1 MAPAMS
7 DWLRSPQG
15 GSDAPTKERGVEL
28 IFITVKTKVTPGKAE
43 AYLEANRPFL
53 EATRQEPG
61 NKWYEQFRSVDDPD
75 TILTLEAFDDAAA
88 GEAHVGSDHFQQ
100 YLENNETKPLV
111 AEVPDII
118 YVDVPDRDGW
128 DKMAE
133 F

>member
-1 MAPAMS
+1 
-7 DWLRSPQG
+7 
-15 GSDAPTKERGVEL
+15 L
-28 IFITVKTKVTPGKAE
+28 ILITVKTKVKPDTAD
-43 AYLEANRPFL
+43 AYLAANRPFL
-53 EATRQEPG
+53 EATRREPG

-88 GEAHVGSDHFQQ
+88 GEAHVSSDHFQQ
-100 YLENNETKPLV
+100 YLADNQTKQFV

-118 YVDVPDRDGW
+118 YVDVADREGW

>member
-1 MAPAMS
+1 MI
-7 DWLRSPQG
+7 L
-15 GSDAPTKERGVEL
+15 
-28 IFITVKTKVTPGKAE
+28 ITVKTKLKPGTAD
-43 AYLEANRPFL
+43 AYLAASRPFL

-61 NKWYEQFRSVDDPD
+61 NKWFEHFRSVDDPD

-88 GEAHVGSDHFQQ
+88 GEAHVSSDHFQT
-100 YLENNETKPLV
+100 LLAHDESKLFV

-118 YVDVPDRDGW
+118 YVDLPDRDDW

>member
-1 MAPAMS
+1 MI
-7 DWLRSPQG
+7 L
-15 GSDAPTKERGVEL
+15 
-28 IFITVKTKVTPGKAE
+28 ITVKTKVKPGSAE
-43 AYLEANRPFL
+43 AYLAANRPFL
-53 EATRQEPG
+53 EATRREPG

-100 YLENNETKPLV
+100 YVDDNQTKPLV
-111 AEVPDII
+111 AEVPDIL

>member
-1 MAPAMS
+1 MI
-7 DWLRSPQG
+7 L
-15 GSDAPTKERGVEL
+15 
-28 IFITVKTKVTPGKAE
+28 ITVKTKVKPGSAE
-43 AYLEANRPFL
+43 AYLAANRPFL

-61 NKWYEQFRSVDDPD
+61 NKWFEQFRSVDDPD

-88 GEAHVGSDHFQQ
+88 GEAHVRSEHFQQ
-100 YLENNETKPLV
+100 FLVNQETKPFV

-118 YVDVPDRDGW
+118 YADLSEQDGW

>member
-1 MAPAMS
+1 MI
-7 DWLRSPQG
+7 L
-15 GSDAPTKERGVEL
+15 
-28 IFITVKTKVTPGKAE
+28 ITVRTKLKPGNAD
-43 AYLEANRPFL
+43 AYLAANRPFL
-53 EATRQEPG
+53 EATRREPG

-88 GEAHVGSDHFQQ
+88 GEAHVSSDHFQQ
-100 YLENNETKPLV
+100 YLVGNETKPLV

-118 YVDVPDRDGW
+118 YLDVPDRVGW

>member
-1 MAPAMS
+1 
-7 DWLRSPQG
+7 
-15 GSDAPTKERGVEL
+15 L
-28 IFITVKTKVTPGKAE
+28 ILITVKTRVKPGKAE

-53 EATRQEPG
+53 EATRREPG

-75 TILTLEAFDDAAA
+75 VILTLEAFDDAAA
-88 GEAHVGSDHFQQ
+88 GEAHVSSDHFQQ
-100 YLENNETKPLV
+100 YVEHNETKPLV
-111 AEVPDII
+111 AEVPDNI

>member
-1 MAPAMS
+1 
-7 DWLRSPQG
+7 
-15 GSDAPTKERGVEL
+15 L
-28 IFITVKTKVTPGKAE
+28 ILITVKTKLKPGTAE
-43 AYLEANRPFL
+43 AYLAANRPFL

-61 NKWYEQFRSVDDPD
+61 NKWYDHYRSVDDPD

-88 GEAHVGSDHFQQ
+88 GEAHVSSGHFQQ
-100 YLENNETKPLV
+100 YLEEDETRQFV

-118 YVDVPDRDGW
+118 YIDVPDRDGW

>member
-1 MAPAMS
+1 MIRRAGRRRRAANIDDSGDDMI
-7 DWLRSPQG
+7 L
-15 GSDAPTKERGVEL
+15 
-28 IFITVKTKVTPGKAE
+28 ITVKTKVKPGSAD

-61 NKWYEQFRSVDDPD
+61 NKWYEHFRSVDDAD
-75 TILTLEAFDDAAA
+75 TILTLEAFEDAAA
-88 GEAHVGSDHFQQ
+88 GEAHVNSEHFQQ
-100 YLENNETKPLV
+100 YLADNETKPLV

-118 YVDVPDRDGW
+118 YVDVPNQVGW

>member
-1 MAPAMS
+1 MI
-7 DWLRSPQG
+7 L
-15 GSDAPTKERGVEL
+15 
-28 IFITVKTKVTPGKAE
+28 ITVRTKLKPGNAD
-43 AYLEANRPFL
+43 AYLAANRPFL
-53 EATRQEPG
+53 EATRREPG

-88 GEAHVGSDHFQQ
+88 GEAHVSSDHFQQ
-100 YLENNETKPLV
+100 YLVDNDTKPLV

-118 YVDVPDRDGW
+118 YLDVPDRVGW

>member
-1 MAPAMS
+1 M
-7 DWLRSPQG
+7 
-15 GSDAPTKERGVEL
+15 
-28 IFITVKTKVTPGKAE
+28 IFITVKTKVNPGSAE

-61 NKWYEQFRSVDDPD
+61 NKWYEHFRSVDDPD

-88 GEAHVGSDHFQQ
+88 GEAHVSSEHFQQ
-100 YLENNETKPLV
+100 YLAEDATRPLV
-111 AEVPDII
+111 AEVPDIL
-118 YVDVPDRDGW
+118 YVDAPDQDGW

>member
-1 MAPAMS
+1 MI
-7 DWLRSPQG
+7 
-15 GSDAPTKERGVEL
+15 L
-28 IFITVKTKVTPGKAE
+28 ITIKTKVTPGSAE
-43 AYLEANRPFL
+43 AYLAANRPFL
-53 EATRQEPG
+53 EATRKEPG

-88 GEAHVGSDHFQQ
+88 GEAHVASEHFQQ
-100 YLENNETKPLV
+100 FLATNDTKPFV

-118 YVDVPDRDGW
+118 YVDAPDRDGW

>member
-1 MAPAMS
+1 MI
-7 DWLRSPQG
+7 L
-15 GSDAPTKERGVEL
+15 
-28 IFITVKTKVTPGKAE
+28 ITVQTKVTPGSAD
-43 AYLEANRPFL
+43 AYLAANRPFL
-53 EATRQEPG
+53 EATRGEPG

-88 GEAHVGSDHFQQ
+88 GEAHVNSDHFQQ
-100 YLENNETKPLV
+100 HLVNNQTKPLV

-118 YVDVPDRDGW
+118 YLDVPDREGW

>member
-1 MAPAMS
+1 MI
-7 DWLRSPQG
+7 L
-15 GSDAPTKERGVEL
+15 
-28 IFITVKTKVTPGKAE
+28 ITVRTKVKPGQAE
-43 AYLEANRPFL
+43 AYLAANRPFL

-88 GEAHVGSDHFQQ
+88 GEAHVNSPHFQD
-100 YLENNETKPLV
+100 YLARDETRPLV

-118 YVDVPDRDGW
+118 YIDAPDRDGW